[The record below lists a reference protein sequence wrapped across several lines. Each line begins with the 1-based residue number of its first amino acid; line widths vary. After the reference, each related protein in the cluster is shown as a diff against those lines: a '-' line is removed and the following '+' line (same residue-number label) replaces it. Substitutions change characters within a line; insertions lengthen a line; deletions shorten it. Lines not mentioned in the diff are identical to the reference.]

1 MSYQKKDG
9 DFSIQNFEKF
19 GVPVLKKIF
28 GVDAQIFITE
38 SRTTDDAPSLEKA
51 LDFAGIDGVIVGYD
65 GLTYF
70 YASRVQRG
78 KCYESF
84 SLRGYRPS
92 GAITE
97 FVKLQHASKI
107 NAPMPT
113 YHIQIFV
120 ADDEQSATVGF
131 ARTIDLLRYCERQNP
146 ETKTTAT
153 GERFFVIP
161 WTELEKVK
169 IFSVD
174 ACGLVEEINIRR
186 RVA

>member
-51 LDFAGIDGVIVGYD
+51 LDFAGID
-65 GLTYF
+65 
-70 YASRVQRG
+70 G